1 MRLLEVLPNGDFRLT
16 RKFLDAIPQYAIL
29 SHTWGDESQEV
40 IFEDMAKGSGRD
52 KDGYNKIR
60 FCGEQAAKD
69 GLQYFWVD
77 SCCIDKSS
85 SAVLSES
92 INSMFRWYKNAAKCY
107 VYLADVSAGKRKL
120 GDRDTLNTW
129 ELAFR
134 NSRWF
139 TRGWTLQELLAPALV
154 EFFSSDG
161 KRLGDRDSLKDQ
173 IHEIT
178 GISFQALQGSPM
190 HVLSVSE
197 RRSWADRRV
206 TTLPEDEAYCLMG
219 IFDVS
224 MTTRYGEGKEKAF
237 ERLNSKIKKAN
248 VAANNQQ
255 PAGNAEEL
263 LDRLPSA
270 IEAPFNAYQRQHD
283 PTCLPDTRV
292 DVLQAIYNWTDGQD
306 EQAILVERLS
316 RYGKIYNC
324 EDGRTVLLRQAVSWS
339 KLLLLTRRWR
349 RRTCRHVCH
358 KPCASACE
366 QYPYSSPAY
375 LRCYHGV

>member
-1 MRLLEVLPNGDFRLT
+1 MRLLEVLPNGDFCLT

-40 IFEDMAKGSGRD
+40 TFEDMVKGSGRD

-60 FCGEQAAKD
+60 FCVEQAAKD
-69 GLQYFWVD
+69 RLQYIWVD

-107 VYLADVSAGKRKL
+107 VYLADVSASKRKL
-120 GDRDTLNTW
+120 GDEDTLNTW

-161 KRLGDRDSLKDQ
+161 KRLGDRESLKDQ

-237 ERLNSKIKKAN
+237 GRLNSKIEKAN

-292 DVLQAIYNWTDGQD
+292 DVLQAIYNWADGQD
-306 EQAILVERLS
+306 EQVILWLS
-316 RYGKIYNC
+316 GLAGTGKSTIA
-324 EDGRTVLLRQAVSWS
+324 RTVAR
-339 KLLLLTRRWR
+339 
-349 RRTCRHVCH
+349 
-358 KPCASACE
+358 
-366 QYPYSSPAY
+366 Y
-375 LRCYHGV
+375 